1 MPQVTLPDNSKKDFD
16 SIVTVE
22 QLAKDISN
30 SLAKSAVA
38 ARIDGQ
44 LVDTSYEISEDCK
57 VEILT
62 AKDLEGLEVIRHSC
76 AHLLAHALKQ
86 LYPDVRL
93 AIGPVIDDGFYYDF
107 LLEKPLNEDDLVA
120 LEERMSSLA
129 KKNYNIVREVVTK
142 KKASDIFKKR
152 NETYKLQIVEEIP
165 KEEIIAVYHHE
176 EYIDMCRGPHVTN
189 TRHLKA
195 FKLTKLAGAYWKG
208 DSNNEMLQRIY
219 GTAWRTKEELEQHL
233 EKLAEAEKRDHRKLG
248 RKLNL
253 FHFQEEAPGMPFW
266 HPHGKA
272 LYNEVE
278 KYLREKFL
286 KSNILDI

>member
-93 AIGPVIDDGFYYDF
+93 AIGPVTVSYTH
-107 LLEKPLNEDDLVA
+107 LTLP
-120 LEERMSSLA
+120 
-129 KKNYNIVREVVTK
+129 TK
-142 KKASDIFKKR
+142 A
-152 NETYKLQIVEEIP
+152 
-165 KEEIIAVYHHE
+165 
-176 EYIDMCRGPHVTN
+176 
-189 TRHLKA
+189 
-195 FKLTKLAGAYWKG
+195 
-208 DSNNEMLQRIY
+208 
-219 GTAWRTKEELEQHL
+219 
-233 EKLAEAEKRDHRKLG
+233 
-248 RKLNL
+248 
-253 FHFQEEAPGMPFW
+253 
-266 HPHGKA
+266 
-272 LYNEVE
+272 
-278 KYLREKFL
+278 
-286 KSNILDI
+286 

>member
-38 ARIDGQ
+38 ARVDGK

-57 VEILT
+57 VEVLT

-107 LLEKPLNEDDLVA
+107 LLEKPLNEDDLAA
-120 LEERMSSLA
+120 LEERMISLA

-152 NETYKLQIVEEIP
+152 NETYKLQIIEEIP
-165 KEEIIAVYHHE
+165 KEEIIAVYHQE

-219 GTAWRTKEELEQHL
+219 GTAWRK
-233 EKLAEAEKRDHRKLG
+233 KD
-248 RKLNL
+248 
-253 FHFQEEAPGMPFW
+253 
-266 HPHGKA
+266 
-272 LYNEVE
+272 EVE
-278 KYLREKFL
+278 VHNRNGD
-286 KSNILDI
+286 SSSP

>member
-62 AKDLEGLEVIRHSC
+62 AKDLEGLEVIRHSS

-165 KEEIIAVYHHE
+165 
-176 EYIDMCRGPHVTN
+176 
-189 TRHLKA
+189 
-195 FKLTKLAGAYWKG
+195 
-208 DSNNEMLQRIY
+208 
-219 GTAWRTKEELEQHL
+219 
-233 EKLAEAEKRDHRKLG
+233 
-248 RKLNL
+248 
-253 FHFQEEAPGMPFW
+253 
-266 HPHGKA
+266 
-272 LYNEVE
+272 
-278 KYLREKFL
+278 
-286 KSNILDI
+286 